1 MNVSSLKKKLSTPYV
16 WAFTTY
22 FTEGF
27 PFTYI
32 RSISSLFFRDM
43 NVKLESIGLTSL
55 YGLPWVF
62 NFLWGPHVDRYETK
76 RRWMIGVQGAITLL
90 MLTVALCVPFDFA
103 IQAVAILFFIGAIC
117 AATQDVS
124 IDGYYM
130 EALDKAGQAKFVGY
144 RVMAYRIA
152 MMTGTGIIATLGTT
166 IGWTVA
172 FWAAAVVFG
181 LFFVYHIFFLPRAEA
196 PKEPI
201 SSLVHAFLK
210 LRILLSTAAVA
221 AGIISVR
228 VFYTSSIYGRIK
240 QQNPFLQKI
249 YFSHWVAIGLLIAL
263 ITLLLLRKKIK
274 SSIARRPGSF
284 YAQAFLN
291 FIDRE
296 KIGVIFTF
304 IILLRA
310 GEFMLT
316 TMIAPF
322 FVDLGIKVHYGWLSS
337 GVGLPFSI
345 FGAMLGGWMI
355 SRWSLRRVMWPF
367 ILLQNVTNLVYMVL
381 AFSLRRFIEINT
393 GAEQVV
399 PIGSGNLFFVASV
412 HAFDHFAG
420 GLGTAVL
427 MTFLMRICRAHFKAA
442 HYAIGTG
449 FMNISGVFAG
459 VFGGFLCSWFGY
471 GWYFGISFV
480 CSVPAM
486 ITIFFLPD
494 FIFTQNKAHDHE

>member
-1 MNVSSLKKKLSTPYV
+1 VSLSSLKKRLGIPYV

-27 PFTYI
+27 PYTYI

-43 NVKLESIGLTSL
+43 GVKLESIGLTSL

-62 NFLWGPHVDRYETK
+62 NFLWGPIVDKYETK
-76 RRWMIGVQGAITLL
+76 RRWMLAVQALLTGL
-90 MLTVALCVPFDFA
+90 MLTVALCSPFDFA
-103 IQAVAILFFIGAIC
+103 VPAIAVLFFVGSIF

-130 EALDKAGQAKFVGY
+130 EALDRPGQAKFVGY

-152 MMTGTGIIATLGTT
+152 MMTGTGVIATLGTT
-166 IGWTVA
+166 VNWFTAFVA
-172 FWAAAVVFG
+172 SACIFG
-181 LFFVYHIFFLPRAEA
+181 LFFVYHIFFLPHAEERRT
-196 PKEPI
+196 P
-201 SSLVHAFLK
+201 V
-210 LRILLSTAAVA
+210 RILARTLMRLRVLLIGICAAA
-221 AGIISVR
+221 AIIGVR
-228 VFYTSSIYGRIK
+228 LFYTSAVYEGIREAH
-240 QQNPFLQKI
+240 PFLKKI

-263 ITLLLLRKKIK
+263 VVLLLLRNRIK
-274 SSIARRPGSF
+274 RAIAGRPDSF
-284 YAQAFLN
+284 YARAFFD
-291 FIDRE
+291 FIHRD
-296 KIGVIFTF
+296 KIGVIFAF
-304 IILLRA
+304 IILLRT

-337 GVGLPFSI
+337 AVGLPFSI
-345 FGAMLGGWMI
+345 LGAMLGGWMI
-355 SRWSLRRVMWPF
+355 ARWSLKRVMWPF
-367 ILLQNVTNLVYMVL
+367 ILLQNITNLVYMVL
-381 AFSLRRFIEINT
+381 AFSLISYIRMNT
-393 GAEQVV
+393 GVDDPV
-399 PIGSGNLFFVASV
+399 PIGTWNLVYVASV

-427 MTFLMRICRAHFKAA
+427 MTFLMRICRQEFKAA

-471 GWYFGISFV
+471 GYYFGISFL
-480 CSVPAM
+480 CSIPAM

-494 FIFTQNKAHDHE
+494 VIFSEYRPRDSS